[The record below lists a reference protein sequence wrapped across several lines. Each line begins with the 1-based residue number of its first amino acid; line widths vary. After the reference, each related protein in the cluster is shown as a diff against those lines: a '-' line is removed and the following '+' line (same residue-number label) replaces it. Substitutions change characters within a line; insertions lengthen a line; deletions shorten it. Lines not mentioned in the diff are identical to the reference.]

1 MDKMPDNDAV
11 QDVGEKLL
19 RRIDLSIEDEM
30 ADADKD
36 KETNLERARMKII
49 AENEKQIEDM
59 KVSLN
64 AAMEKEEEKLDAQMN
79 ARKDQILTL
88 KRQNL
93 EERLKMAG
101 DMT

>member
-1 MDKMPDNDAV
+1 
-11 QDVGEKLL
+11 
-19 RRIDLSIEDEM
+19 
-30 ADADKD
+30 
-36 KETNLERARMKII
+36 
-49 AENEKQIEDM
+49 
-59 KVSLN
+59 
-64 AAMEKEEEKLDAQMN
+64 MEKEEEKLDAQMN